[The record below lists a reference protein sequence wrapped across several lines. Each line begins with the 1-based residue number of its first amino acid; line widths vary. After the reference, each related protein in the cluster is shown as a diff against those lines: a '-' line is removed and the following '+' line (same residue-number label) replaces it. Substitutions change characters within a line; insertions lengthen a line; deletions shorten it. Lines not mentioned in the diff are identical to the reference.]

1 MDITVPDTLAGAVLL
16 SVIDFFLSFVVIS
29 FIGVVLAA
37 FPLLNRARQGTL
49 EQAEPSVQ
57 AAMSETVDMTTE
69 DHAAAISAAVYAT
82 IGSHRIVRIEEA
94 QHGLGWVL
102 AGRAAHHAGRPV
114 PHSLRS

>member
-1 MDITVPDTLAGAVLL
+1 MQQLLTLLNALLDQTGAAH
-16 SVIDFFLSFVVIS
+16 FSFGNLVMIAVGSTMIYLAVVKHYE
-29 FIGVVLAA
+29 
-37 FPLLNRARQGTL
+37 PLLLIGIGFACI
-49 EQAEPSVQ
+49 
-57 AAMSETVDMTTE
+57 VDMTTE
-69 DHAAAISAAVYAT
+69 DHVAAISAAVYAT